1 MKLDWVAGNP
11 QRMTASNAPLETML
25 PALGES
31 ASLSKLVSDADV
43 VKFGEVSLDL
53 NPVHFD
59 DAVAQRTRFGGRIAH
74 GMLSASLVSAVL
86 GTKLPG
92 PGTIYLGQTLSFR
105 GAVRIG
111 DTITATVTVTGRRE
125 GRAILTLETVVKNQR
140 DELVLTGEATVLV
153 EPLG

>member
-1 MKLDWVAGNP
+1 
-11 QRMTASNAPLETML
+11 MTASNAPLETML